1 MKKLILI
8 ITLVFSAT
16 VMPTAA
22 FASAPPQ
29 FPTYLSNALLGWT
42 EGLAVNT
49 SGDLFVANY
58 GDNSVFKYTKS
69 GVLTKVASMPAGGT
83 AKGLAIDTFGNLYM
97 VDQDHGKIY
106 KESATTLS
114 SGINATEANSG
125 LITVA
130 TGVGRGGGLAFDASG
145 NLFYAQDASILAIRA
160 SSLSN
165 PGSFPLTTSS
175 GVITI
180 AGSTSLS
187 SRGSADVAFDNN
199 GNLFVA
205 QGSVVTEI
213 SASVV
218 ASALAGSI
226 VPVSSVKVIMDSA
239 TSGLTGGAVGVK
251 TDSSGDLIVS
261 DDGSADRVVLVK
273 SADVIA
279 AFSSGTVIA
288 SSKLSVITLQFG
300 NVEQMSGMAYSPQTG
315 ILYVGD
321 GGNSKVF
328 ASIINSPTDQ
338 STVVLTPDSPT
349 NLSVSTPRNG
359 GILTLSWSPVA
370 DNGSGAVTSYICS
383 AGAATTIT
391 VSSASCTFTNSTISI
406 LNNQASLSVVAVNAS
421 GTSPPATLPVQW
433 ASAPTTTSPTFT
445 TTTTTLPPV
454 SKTITCVK
462 GKTIKKVT
470 GASPVC
476 PTGYT
481 KK

>member
-8 ITLVFSAT
+8 ITLVFSTT
-16 VMPTAA
+16 VMPAAA

-69 GVLTKVASMPAGGT
+69 GVLTKVASMPAGGS

-288 SSKLSVITLQFG
+288 SSKLSVLTLQFG
-300 NVEQMSGMAYSPQTG
+300 SGEQMSGMSYSPQTG

-328 ASIINSPTDQ
+328 ASTIDSPTVQ

-462 GKTIKKVT
+462 GKTTKKVT

>member
-8 ITLVFSAT
+8 ITLVFSTT
-16 VMPTAA
+16 VMPAAA
-22 FASAPPQ
+22 FASASPQ

-83 AKGLAIDTFGNLYM
+83 AKGLAIDTSGNLYM

-180 AGSTSLS
+180 ADSSSLS

-288 SSKLSVITLQFG
+288 SSKVSVLTLQFG
-300 NVEQMSGMAYSPQTG
+300 GGEQMSGMAYSPQTG

-321 GGNSKVF
+321 GGNSEVF
-328 ASIINSPTDQ
+328 ASIIDSPTVQ

-370 DNGSGAVTSYICS
+370 DNGSGAVTSYVCS
-383 AGAATTIT
+383 GGAATTIT

-406 LNNQASLSVVAVNAS
+406 SNNQASLSVVAVNAS
-421 GTSPPATLPVQW
+421 GTSSPATLPVQW

-462 GKTIKKVT
+462 GKTTKKVT

>member
-8 ITLVFSAT
+8 ITLVFSTT
-16 VMPTAA
+16 VMPAAA

-58 GDNSVFKYTKS
+58 GENSVYKYTKS

-83 AKGLAIDTFGNLYM
+83 AKGLAIDTF
-97 VDQDHGKIY
+97 
-106 KESATTLS
+106 
-114 SGINATEANSG
+114 
-125 LITVA
+125 
-130 TGVGRGGGLAFDASG
+130 G